1 MCEVTMLTCLCLQ
14 PGLTLSACG
23 LLQLFLGF
31 FFWGGGGVMIYG
43 VGLFGGRESK
53 ELVFFSLKEEQA
65 KG

>member
-23 LLQLFLGF
+23 LLQLFWGF
-31 FFWGGGGVMIYG
+31 FFGGGWVMIYG

-53 ELVFFSLKEEQA
+53 ELVSFSLWRKRVRS
-65 KG
+65 